1 MNILYYLIILISI
14 KKIFSN
20 ENDKYKIIINKI
32 SNYNILS
39 DEELIHIN
47 TLPKDELFKIIK
59 LYNNYINEITTIFN
73 YELFNNS

>member
-1 MNILYYLIILISI
+1 MYYLIILICI

-20 ENDKYKIIINKI
+20 ENDKYKIVINKI
-32 SNYNILS
+32 SNYNILTE
-39 DEELIHIN
+39 EELIYIN